1 MSIESELLLIKGKK
15 KLLLAEDALEWAE
28 KNEDSDL
35 HKSLEWDDTK
45 AAREHRLWQVRR
57 LISIHVSF
65 EADGGRRMVSLT
77 IDRVKPGG
85 GYRDINDVLKS
96 RSLYDIMLKDALMEL
111 DRLRLKYERIKELE
125 PVWEAADEVGKE
137 KGKTKGKEKEVA

>member
-1 MSIESELLLIKGKK
+1 MSIESELLHIKGKR
-15 KLLLAEDALEWAE
+15 KLLLAEDALEWA
-28 KNEDSDL
+28 KQNRDSEL

-57 LISIHVSF
+57 LISLHISF
-65 EADGGRRMVSLT
+65 EDDGSRRMVSLT

-96 RSLYDIMLKDALMEL
+96 RSLYNIMLKDALAEL
-111 DRLRLKYERIKELE
+111 DRMRIKYERIKELE
-125 PVWEAADEVGKE
+125 PVWVAADEV
-137 KGKTKGKEKEVA
+137 KGKEKEVA